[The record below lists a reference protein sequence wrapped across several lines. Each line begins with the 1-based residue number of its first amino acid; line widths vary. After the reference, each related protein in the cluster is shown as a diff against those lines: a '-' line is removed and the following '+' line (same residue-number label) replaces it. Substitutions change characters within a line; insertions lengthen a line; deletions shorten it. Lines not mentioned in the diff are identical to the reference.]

1 MFARANK
8 FQYLNIQPPPRQRQW
23 RNTAAM
29 QNGDEQQ
36 TAAASAMAAACHA
49 DGHAL
54 DLGGRHQCKKAGNK
68 MAPGV
73 WCVCVLS

>member
-1 MFARANK
+1 
-8 FQYLNIQPPPRQRQW
+8 
-23 RNTAAM
+23 M